1 MFLKKGGEGEM
12 FIRREKEMCMHEQNW
27 HHGVAKRGVIRT
39 EEELIP
45 IAPAGKSILNRNMN
59 NFYSS

>member
-1 MFLKKGGEGEM
+1 MFK
-12 FIRREKEMCMHEQNW
+12 RREKEMCMHEQNW

-45 IAPAGKSILNRNMN
+45 IAPAGKSILNRNLN